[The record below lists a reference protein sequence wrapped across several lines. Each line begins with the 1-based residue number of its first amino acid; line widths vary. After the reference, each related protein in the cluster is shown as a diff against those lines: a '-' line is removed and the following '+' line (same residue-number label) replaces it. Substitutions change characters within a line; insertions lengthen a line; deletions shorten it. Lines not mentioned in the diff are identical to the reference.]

1 MDNIQKK
8 VNKISGDIELYD
20 EIKSG
25 PISKIYSCNFNN
37 INSIIRF
44 DLPLASKLK
53 LDRKKEITI
62 LKKISSLNLS
72 PHILYKNYHEGIL
85 IWEYIPGVELSI
97 SNNQD
102 FILQDL
108 GRVLK
113 KIHQIKLPKK
123 LIKNFNESLFS
134 YKELLHDLLE
144 EKLIRKGF
152 TLYSEICNEDDPCVF
167 SHNDLNKTNLLFS
180 NKIYFLDWEYASFN
194 SPYFDIASLIA
205 SFNLNKEETNIL
217 LEGYSRNSFKI
228 NLEKLKKWVIFTYYL
243 DYLWRKSIVQ
253 LDNSYHKSMKLDKI
267 EQFLLNL

>member
-72 PHILYKNYHEGIL
+72 PHILYKNYHEGIY

-97 SNNQD
+97 TNNQD

-108 GRVLK
+108 GE
-113 KIHQIKLPKK
+113 
-123 LIKNFNESLFS
+123 F
-134 YKELLHDLLE
+134 
-144 EKLIRKGF
+144 
-152 TLYSEICNEDDPCVF
+152 
-167 SHNDLNKTNLLFS
+167 
-180 NKIYFLDWEYASFN
+180 
-194 SPYFDIASLIA
+194 
-205 SFNLNKEETNIL
+205 
-217 LEGYSRNSFKI
+217 
-228 NLEKLKKWVIFTYYL
+228 
-243 DYLWRKSIVQ
+243 
-253 LDNSYHKSMKLDKI
+253 
-267 EQFLLNL
+267 